1 MGENENYEMEFNKSD
16 GYMYGKNHEM
26 FYANSLDVQTSI
38 TDFMINFKQSTP
50 NGFLNNQKIIM
61 NPSLAKQLRN
71 ALEQAILQHEEM
83 HGDIKDIDTLQ
94 NEMSQFYGEK

>member
-1 MGENENYEMEFNKSD
+1 MECNNDELKFNQSD
-16 GYMYGKNHEM
+16 EYMYEENHEM

-61 NPSLAKQLRN
+61 NPSLAKQLKN
-71 ALEQAILQHEEM
+71 VLEQALYQHGLM
-83 HGDIKDIDTLQ
+83 HGEVKDIDTLQ
-94 NEMSQFYGEK
+94 NEMSNFYDED